1 MRYFNLFLC
10 FFVFSLSINS
20 IVFAQSQLCNA
31 NFLDGATAADVQGL
45 VSQGADA
52 NEICNQLGQ
61 LRPLHIAL
69 GPDTQV
75 SSGVVQAL
83 ITAGGDV
90 FAQAAGLGTVV
101 ELSEERFEEAVS
113 AFQAQQI
120 TFAEFNDRQAVYN
133 AINAAFEARSAAYQ
147 NLCDPT
153 WWRTAS
159 GQTVITLLTSNPGID
174 PNRSC
179 NPGNDRPLHI
189 ALRPIEPVT
198 QDTSSAILTFI
209 ANTNPDLQSGNSSN
223 ETPAS
228 LLEIRYDR
236 LRTRVFRDLDE
247 MCQNV
252 TQASVDRYNRL
263 NNQYN
268 PEIGLYAGI
277 RERMGES
284 STAAAQRLAG
294 DFFGNPQGIQSIQ
307 QVCAYRESIR

>member
-1 MRYFNLFLC
+1 M
-10 FFVFSLSINS
+10 
-20 IVFAQSQLCNA
+20 VFAQSQLCNA

-159 GQTVITLLTSNPGID
+159 GQTVANLLTSNPGID

-179 NPGNDRPLHI
+179 NPGNDTPLHI
-189 ALRPIEPVT
+189 ALSPIEPVT
-198 QDTSSAILTFI
+198 SGTLDAIGTFVF
-209 ANTNPDLQSGNSSN
+209 NTNVDFQASNSSN
-223 ETPAS
+223 ETPDS

-247 MCQNV
+247 MCQNL

-263 NNQYN
+263 NDQHGL
-268 PEIGLYAGI
+268 EIELYIGI
-277 RERMGES
+277 REEVGES
-284 STAAAQRLAG
+284 EPIVRARLYNDFYGNQQGAAAAG
-294 DFFGNPQGIQSIQ
+294 IQ